1 MKSKGLKIVKD
12 IYEKNGNY
20 DITLSK
26 ANVILVKNVYV
37 CVCLHVFLCVLTLIR
52 TREQNREL
60 INRILHIKK
69 HNLKIKNPSK
79 YIRIPLKTNQNIFT
93 WCTKR
98 LFQPSTVAKS
108 SNENSFFFLIQQTS
122 TKNCFSA
129 MG

>member
-1 MKSKGLKIVKD
+1 M
-12 IYEKNGNY
+12 
-20 DITLSK
+20 
-26 ANVILVKNVYV
+26 ILVKNVYV
-37 CVCLHVFLCVLTLIR
+37 CVCLHVSVCVLTLIR

-129 MG
+129 MGWGQVPFATILKFFWLEIGQVYGWPQLL

>member
-1 MKSKGLKIVKD
+1 MKKI
-12 IYEKNGNY
+12 GNY

-37 CVCLHVFLCVLTLIR
+37 CVCLHVSVCVLTLIR

-108 SNENSFFFLIQQTS
+108 SNENSFFFFDPTDI
-122 TKNCFSA
+122 N
-129 MG
+129 